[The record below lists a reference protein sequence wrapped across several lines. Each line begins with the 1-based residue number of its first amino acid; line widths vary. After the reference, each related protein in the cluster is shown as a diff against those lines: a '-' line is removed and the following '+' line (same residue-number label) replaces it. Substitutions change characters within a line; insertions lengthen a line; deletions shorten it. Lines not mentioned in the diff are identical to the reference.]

1 MIIGDGIV
9 LGAGGE
15 TASIFV
21 TGLSETD
28 TITATNGSDTK
39 IGVWTTK
46 DSVSGFLIDKI
57 KEYSTWTVVA
67 TNITD
72 TISETVLVDSASE
85 YSIEMRYPQYLYR
98 DGNYYTEITGGFYSN
113 TSWWN
118 TTNRGTATKNANNSI
133 TIACPNN
140 YYFICYT
147 TRNKIDV
154 SNFSTLNLNVLSASW
169 FGTGY
174 RGMYLVSNPNDDS
187 TSVVERVNFDATG
200 IHTMN
205 VSNITGSYY
214 VALYGN
220 SQDSGACSMAFD
232 KLWLE

>member
-1 MIIGDGIV
+1 MLDNVNSVFYGNAGTGVFTDGPEV
-9 LGAGGE
+9 PQ
-15 TASIFV
+15 TF
-21 TGLSETD
+21 D
-28 TITATNGSDTK
+28 
-39 IGVWTTK
+39 
-46 DSVSGFLIDKI
+46 GFLIDKI
-57 KEYSTWTVVA
+57 KEYGTWTVVA
-67 TNITD
+67 TNRTD

-98 DGNYYTEITGGFYSN
+98 DGNYYMEITGGFYSN

-154 SNFSTLNLNVLSASW
+154 SNFSTLKLNVLSANW

-174 RGMYLVSNPNDDS
+174 RGMFLVSNSSDDS
-187 TSVVERVNFDATG
+187 TVVKHINFDATG
-200 IHTMN
+200 IRTMN
-205 VSNITGSYY
+205 VSDITGSYY

-220 SQDSGACSMAFD
+220 SQDSGACSMTFD